1 MDLEKDHGMDLEDF
15 GMGYLDDNKTSWIYA
30 NAMLT
35 ATTTTATTTIT
46 TTITS
51 SCGDI
56 T

>member
-1 MDLEKDHGMDLEDF
+1 MDLEEDHGTDLEDF
-15 GMGYLDDNKTSWIYA
+15 GMGYLDDKTSWIYA

-35 ATTTTATTTIT
+35 ATTATTTTIT
-46 TTITS
+46 TTRTS

>member
-1 MDLEKDHGMDLEDF
+1 
-15 GMGYLDDNKTSWIYA
+15 MGYLDDNKTSWIYA

-35 ATTTTATTTIT
+35 ATTTATTTIT
-46 TTITS
+46 TTRTS

>member
-1 MDLEKDHGMDLEDF
+1 
-15 GMGYLDDNKTSWIYA
+15 MGYLDDNKTSWIYA

-35 ATTTTATTTIT
+35 ATTATTTTIT
-46 TTITS
+46 TTRTS